1 MNSFAV
7 LKRIFFEGLLFVNSS
22 LEGGEVFGEGMG
34 KDLLSLA
41 NGREEI

>member
-1 MNSFAV
+1 MNSSAV
-7 LKRIFFEGLLFVNSS
+7 LKRIFLDGFLVVNSS